1 MGIVSA
7 LFVMLLSVSGL
18 VLHYSP
24 AFNFDS
30 RFFAS
35 PLLLSWYN
43 IEVPEIASSYTANG
57 RRASL
62 IADALYFEQSRI
74 PGNFNSLV
82 GMVESDFGYA
92 IASSNLLVLI
102 SIEGELIEVLGSS
115 VGVPSGILRIG
126 QNLAGI
132 TFLERTAELIE
143 ADFDALTWTAYPQV
157 DASLTW
163 SAASP
168 VEDQLERSI
177 KQDYAGSLLSWERLV
192 LDIHS
197 GRFLGSIGVILVDL
211 MAILFI
217 LMAGTGVWIWSQ
229 RRS

>member
-1 MGIVSA
+1 
-7 LFVMLLSVSGL
+7 MLLSVSGL

-43 IEVPEIASSYTANG
+43 IEVPEIATSYFANG

-74 PGNFNSLV
+74 PGSFSSLV
-82 GMVESDFGYA
+82 GIVPTAFGYA
-92 IASSNLLVLI
+92 IASSNMLVLV
-102 SIEGELIEVLGSS
+102 SADGELIEVLGSS

-126 QNLAGI
+126 KNLAGI
-132 TFLERTAELIE
+132 TFLDRTAELIE
-143 ADFDALTWTAYPQV
+143 ADLDALTWTTFPQV
-157 DASLTW
+157 DAPLTW
-163 SAASP
+163 SVASP
-168 VEDQLERSI
+168 ADDRLDQAI
-177 KQDYAGSLLSWERLV
+177 KRDYADSLLSWERLV